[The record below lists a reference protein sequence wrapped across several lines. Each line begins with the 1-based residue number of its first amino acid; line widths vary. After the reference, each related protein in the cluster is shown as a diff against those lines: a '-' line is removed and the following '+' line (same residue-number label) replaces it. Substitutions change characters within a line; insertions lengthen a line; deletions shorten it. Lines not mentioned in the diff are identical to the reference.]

1 MFIMTHSFNLDDT
14 TRLDVDRLIAAMMD
28 DSHDA
33 ADERTTS
40 EIGKVVAD
48 RSTEMELFD
57 ALSERQ
63 RRFQSE
69 ENRLAEQNARIRL
82 ERALHDE
89 MARRLA
95 LEDRLS
101 VEQGMMLAMERRV
114 EELES
119 LLHRAKAKAQQY
131 AKRAQAEHQYRKQ
144 LETRLQEVEDQ
155 LAAFMRMFSSDG
167 SEDTQ
172 PT

>member
-1 MFIMTHSFNLDDT
+1 MTHYFNLDDS
-14 TRLDVDRLIAAMMD
+14 TRLDVDRLIAAMMED
-28 DSHDA
+28 THDV

-40 EIGKVVAD
+40 EIKKVVN
-48 RSTEMELFD
+48 RTTEMELLD

-63 RRFQSE
+63 KRFQSE
-69 ENRLAEQNARIRL
+69 EHRLAEQNARIRL

-101 VEQGMMLAMERRV
+101 IEQGMVLAMERRV

-119 LLHRAKAKAQQY
+119 LLHHAKSKAHQY

-144 LETRLQEVEDQ
+144 LEARLYEVESQ
-155 LAAFMRMFSSDG
+155 LANFMQMFNGDSS
-167 SEDTQ
+167 EETQ
-172 PT
+172 PM

>member
-1 MFIMTHSFNLDDT
+1 MSHSFDLDDS
-14 TRLDVDRLIAAMMD
+14 TRLDVDRLLAAMMED
-28 DSHDA
+28 NETYHLQ
-33 ADERTTS
+33 ERETS
-40 EIGKVVAD
+40 EIKKVAA
-48 RSTEMELFD
+48 RSAEMELFD

-63 RRFQSE
+63 KRFHSE
-69 ENRLAEQNARIRL
+69 EHRIAEQNARIQL

-114 EELES
+114 EELET
-119 LLHRAKAKAQQY
+119 LLHHAKAKAQQY
-131 AKRAQAEHQYRKQ
+131 AKRAQAEYAYRKE
-144 LETRLQEVEDQ
+144 LETRLQQVEDQ

-172 PT
+172 PG

>member
-1 MFIMTHSFNLDDT
+1 MTHSFNLDDS
-14 TRLDVDRLIAAMMD
+14 TRLDVDRLLAAMMD
-28 DSHDA
+28 DSHVVSI
-33 ADERTTS
+33 ERETS
-40 EIGKVVAD
+40 EITKAAQ
-48 RSTEMELFD
+48 RTTEMELFD

-69 ENRLAEQNARIRL
+69 EHRIAEQNARIQL
-82 ERALHDE
+82 ERALHEE

-101 VEQGMMLAMERRV
+101 IEQGMMLAMERRV

-119 LLHRAKAKAQQY
+119 LLQHAKAKAHQY

-144 LETRLQEVEDQ
+144 LEARLQEVESQ

-167 SEDTQ
+167 IDDTQ
-172 PT
+172 PM

>member
-1 MFIMTHSFNLDDT
+1 MTHYFNLDDS
-14 TRLDVDRLIAAMMD
+14 TRLDVDRLIAAMMED
-28 DSHDA
+28 THDV

-40 EIGKVVAD
+40 EIKKVVN
-48 RSTEMELFD
+48 RTTEMELLD

-63 RRFQSE
+63 KRFHSE
-69 ENRLAEQNARIRL
+69 EHRLAEQNARIRL

-101 VEQGMMLAMERRV
+101 VEQGMLLAMERRV

-119 LLHRAKAKAQQY
+119 LLHHAKVKAHQY

-144 LETRLQEVEDQ
+144 LEARLYEVENQ
-155 LAAFMRMFSSDG
+155 LAAFMRMFNSEG
-167 SEDTQ
+167 GEDTQ
-172 PT
+172 PM

>member
-1 MFIMTHSFNLDDT
+1 MTHSFNLDDT
-14 TRLDVDRLIAAMMD
+14 TRLDVDRLLAAMMD
-28 DSHDA
+28 DSHA
-33 ADERTTS
+33 ESKERETS
-40 EIGKVVAD
+40 EITKAAQ
-48 RSTEMELFD
+48 RTTEMELFD

-63 RRFQSE
+63 KRFHSDE
-69 ENRLAEQNARIRL
+69 HRIAEQNARIQL

-114 EELES
+114 EEMES
-119 LLHRAKAKAQQY
+119 LLHHAKAKAQQY
-131 AKRAQAEHQYRKQ
+131 AKRAQAEHAYRKE
-144 LETRLQEVEDQ
+144 LETRLKEVEDQ

>member
-1 MFIMTHSFNLDDT
+1 MTHSFNMDDS

-28 DSHDA
+28 DSHDVT
-33 ADERTTS
+33 DERTTS
-40 EIGKVVAD
+40 EIRKVVD

-101 VEQGMMLAMERRV
+101 VEQGMLLAMERRV

-119 LLHRAKAKAQQY
+119 LLQHAKAKTHQY

-144 LETRLQEVEDQ
+144 LEARLYEVESQ
-155 LAAFMRMFSSDG
+155 LAAFMQMFNGDAG
-167 SEDTQ
+167 EETQ
-172 PT
+172 PM